1 MKTGGNWFSVVLK
14 MSQNKGNFSPYLHRI
29 FSTWPKYAAAEW
41 GIMVCAVSLW
51 HLRLPPTRSRQDWG
65 TIGRDI
71 NRSKGPINTVVIF
84 ISMKH
89 ECKSQSLRSRTNT
102 KNPLSTIIIVWMY
115 VKRLIIDHYNESI
128 YEVQNLV
135 RRDSKCGKTLLSR
148 INSTELVVAGIRD
161 LTNEVHH
168 G

>member
-1 MKTGGNWFSVVLK
+1 MQISKFTI
-14 MSQNKGNFSPYLHRI
+14 QNEH
-29 FSTWPKYAAAEW
+29 
-41 GIMVCAVSLW
+41 
-51 HLRLPPTRSRQDWG
+51 
-65 TIGRDI
+65 
-71 NRSKGPINTVVIF
+71 
-84 ISMKH
+84 
-89 ECKSQSLRSRTNT
+89 

-115 VKRLIIDHYNESI
+115 VKRLTIDHYNESI

-148 INSTELVVAGIRD
+148 INSTELVVAGFRD